1 MDLIGEISSLKW
13 GLSKQEYRN
22 VFSNKQWQPDHPTQN
37 AVGFY
42 DTIQSRTVFVV
53 AYFLTDNQDKLA
65 KIIINFEGIETDTQR
80 KYIFEDQIKYLTEK
94 YGKPIRSITTPEKS
108 TVMPEC
114 CLSERI
120 MWKTNDTIIDASL
133 TLSKHNSL
141 NPFLGITFYDKQND
155 PLMKGFVNWVDSD
168 YNQADNRTTPFKPL
182 PEDQINEI
190 KKKIKDC
197 SNLEINQNKKD
208 WDQFKSSFLIIFFL
222 AVLIPDFTTRF
233 INNSNTLVEPSFS
246 LMHSL
251 VTIFLSISVIVITL
265 SLIILI
271 GRYTYKITNRK
282 HFMLLGLCGFSYLL
296 SVLAFFVLWRLK
308 SERLKEIKSEVN
320 ESV

>member
-1 MDLIGEISSLKW
+1 MSL
-13 GLSKQEYRN
+13 
-22 VFSNKQWQPDHPTQN
+22 
-37 AVGFY
+37 
-42 DTIQSRTVFVV
+42 
-53 AYFLTDNQDKLA
+53 

-208 WDQFKSSFLIIFFL
+208 WDQFKSSSLIIFFL

-251 VTIFLSISVIVITL
+251 VTIFLSISV
-265 SLIILI
+265 
-271 GRYTYKITNRK
+271 
-282 HFMLLGLCGFSYLL
+282 
-296 SVLAFFVLWRLK
+296 K
-308 SERLKEIKSEVN
+308 SNARP
-320 ESV
+320 